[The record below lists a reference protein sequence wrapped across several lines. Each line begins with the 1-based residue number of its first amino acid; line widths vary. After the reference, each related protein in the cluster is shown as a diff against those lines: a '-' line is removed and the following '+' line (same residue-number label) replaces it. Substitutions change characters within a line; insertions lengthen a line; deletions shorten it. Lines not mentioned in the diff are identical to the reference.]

1 MSINSLHLASWETE
15 EPIPLEPVKTVKIK
29 PLNLMLASATTA
41 AALWTVCSLLVWLM
55 PGAVRGITGN
65 MIHLDLSGSGWT
77 LSPMGFVWGLIAWSF
92 FAGIFAWLLATVYN
106 LSNRNANE

>member
-15 EPIPLEPVKTVKIK
+15 EPIPLERVKTVKISS
-29 PLNLMLASATTA
+29 LNLMLASATTA
-41 AALWTVCSLLVWLM
+41 AALWMVCSLLVWLV
-55 PGAVRGITGN
+55 PGAVRSLTGN